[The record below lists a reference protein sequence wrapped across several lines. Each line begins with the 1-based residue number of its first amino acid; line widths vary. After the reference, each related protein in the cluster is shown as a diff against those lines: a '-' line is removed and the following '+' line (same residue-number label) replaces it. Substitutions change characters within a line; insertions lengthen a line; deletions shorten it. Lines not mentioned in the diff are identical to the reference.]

1 MIKKSKKSKKK
12 FKKGVDKTE
21 KRWYTNKAVGDEGN
35 KNSGRRR
42 DEH

>member
-21 KRWYTNKAVGDEGN
+21 KRWYTNKAVGDEGK
-35 KNSGRRR
+35 KNSGPGSG
-42 DEH
+42 